1 MKDEKIGKPLNI
13 AMIGGGRML
22 CKKVQ
27 LIHQQ
32 RRRVEE
38 NVNKSHIAR
47 NVIWGGGVFLCTKS
61 CKTYLLAA
69 EATWKE
75 MQGNLIMHEM

>member
-1 MKDEKIGKPLNI
+1 MK
-13 AMIGGGRML
+13 AS
-22 CKKVQ
+22 
-27 LIHQQ
+27 
-32 RRRVEE
+32 E
-38 NVNKSHIAR
+38 NVLRISML
-47 NVIWGGGVFLCTKS
+47 GGGVFLCTKS